1 MRAAGLQ
8 AIHTIMTSQAVL
20 IKSNQTARGEVRQQL
35 IDLITSRIRGVVA
48 ANRYVLY
55 QYNINRTRLTEAL
68 TITPGRHFA
77 TVSPLDDTGWA
88 GVSVMVFKNGGAE
101 AMAKLQ
107 ALGVCDIFLLF
118 LLGLLGLFKAG
129 LGSQDYDADLIHLL
143 RPSGKLPSLTS

>member
-20 IKSNQTARGEVRQQL
+20 IKSNQPARGEVRQQL

-68 TITPGRHFA
+68 AITPGRRFA
-77 TVSPLDDTGWA
+77 TVSPLDDTEWA
-88 GVSVMVFKNGGAE
+88 AVSVMVFKNDGAE

-107 ALGVCDIFLLF
+107 ALGACDIF

-143 RPSGKLPSLTS
+143 RPSGRLPSLTS

>member
-20 IKSNQTARGEVRQQL
+20 IKSNQPARGEVRQQL

-68 TITPGRHFA
+68 AITPGRRFA

-88 GVSVMVFKNGGAE
+88 AVSVMVFKNDGAE

-107 ALGVCDIFLLF
+107 ALGACDIFLLF

-143 RPSGKLPSLTS
+143 RPSGRLPSLTS

>member
-68 TITPGRHFA
+68 AITPGRRFA
-77 TVSPLDDTGWA
+77 TVSPLDDTEWA
-88 GVSVMVFKNGGAE
+88 AVSVMVFKNDGAE

-107 ALGVCDIFLLF
+107 ALGACDIF

-129 LGSQDYDADLIHLL
+129 LGSQDYDANLIHLL
-143 RPSGKLPSLTS
+143 RPSGRLPSLTF